1 MSRAVAL
8 TLALLALAMPPLAL
22 ATAHCLAGDCEGF
35 CVSSIAP
42 APARIPILAAVM
54 SATADPATTVL
65 TAPVRL
71 SEPPPRRL
79 HSTV

>member
-8 TLALLALAMPPLAL
+8 TLALLALVMSPLAM

-35 CVSSIAP
+35 CVSSVAQAP
-42 APARIPILAAVM
+42 AMIRVVAAGVP
-54 SATADPATTVL
+54 ATADPSTTAL
-65 TAPVRL
+65 TAPLRL

-79 HSTV
+79 PSTV